1 MYKLLYAES
10 LLKQFIHSKGMKPTP
25 AKVYIALEVS
35 NRRILLADKKRRQ
48 VVSDE
53 EWDIL
58 NLSNKKALN
67 R

>member
-1 MYKLLYAES
+1 
-10 LLKQFIHSKGMKPTP
+10 MKPTP